1 MKSKYDNI
9 VKKEIVFEIRKTH
22 TPDVYELWCFKNK
35 KMVKNS
41 IASIS
46 TIKTSKF
53 VRKLF
58 EDNKNDKSIRVLC
71 HFQNSFNIKGWVPI
85 ELSLN
90 TKPDEL

>member
-1 MKSKYDNI
+1 M
-9 VKKEIVFEIRKTH
+9 
-22 TPDVYELWCFKNK
+22 
-35 KMVKNS
+35 
-41 IASIS
+41 
-46 TIKTSKF
+46 KTSKF